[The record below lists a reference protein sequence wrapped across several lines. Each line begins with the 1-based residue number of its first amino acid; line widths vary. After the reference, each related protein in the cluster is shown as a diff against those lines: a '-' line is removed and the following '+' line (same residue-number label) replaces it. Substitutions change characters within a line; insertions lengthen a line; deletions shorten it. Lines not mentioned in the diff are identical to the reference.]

1 HLGGDP
7 DLRRLRLADISR
19 DRKGQTGRRRLRGS
33 CRDHHPHGAQG
44 LRGAGTGVG
53 WIMARRVPTH
63 GDAVDVESDIHPT
76 KMLPRISRRSGKHR
90 GRTRRRVED
99 CEASS
104 TRLYRA
110 KPSTWKASTIPTAE
124 HLPHSALSNKKRQH
138 HAGVCSFK
146 LQLSAISYQLSAAG
160 TLCVAQ
166 CLDLVMVALHA
177 LELALDHHADIG
189 RQLFVERLAIALQG
203 HILATLALVEDGFI
217 ILASNQRFEIDP
229 APMQIAGHAAAGFRI
244 TAQ

>member
-1 HLGGDP
+1 
-7 DLRRLRLADISR
+7 
-19 DRKGQTGRRRLRGS
+19 
-33 CRDHHPHGAQG
+33 
-44 LRGAGTGVG
+44 
-53 WIMARRVPTH
+53 MARRVPTH

-104 TRLYRA
+104 TRPYRA
-110 KPSTWKASTIPTAE
+110 KPSAWKAPTIPPTPE
-124 HLPHSALSNKKRQH
+124 HLPIRHAQKKRQH

-160 TLCVAQ
+160 TLCIAQ

-189 RQLFVERLAIALQG
+189 RQVLVERLAIA
-203 HILATLALVEDGFI
+203 
-217 ILASNQRFEIDP
+217 
-229 APMQIAGHAAAGFRI
+229 
-244 TAQ
+244 

>member
-1 HLGGDP
+1 P
-7 DLRRLRLADISR
+7 RPSSAWCSR
-19 DRKGQTGRRRLRGS
+19 TARCRNRRRL
-33 CRDHHPHGAQG
+33 DHGAP
-44 LRGAGTGVG
+44 RPS
-53 WIMARRVPTH
+53 ARRR
-63 GDAVDVESDIHPT
+63 GGGRKRHP
-76 KMLPRISRRSGKHR
+76 PYENRISAVYPSRKHR

-110 KPSTWKASTIPTAE
+110 KPSTWKAPTIPTAE
-124 HLPHSALSNKKRQH
+124 HLPIRHAQKKRQH

-160 TLCVAQ
+160 TLCIAQ

-189 RQLFVERLAIALQG
+189 RQVFVERLAIALQG

-217 ILASNQRFEIDP
+217 ILAGNQRFEIDP
-229 APMQIAGHAAAGFRI
+229 APM
-244 TAQ
+244 